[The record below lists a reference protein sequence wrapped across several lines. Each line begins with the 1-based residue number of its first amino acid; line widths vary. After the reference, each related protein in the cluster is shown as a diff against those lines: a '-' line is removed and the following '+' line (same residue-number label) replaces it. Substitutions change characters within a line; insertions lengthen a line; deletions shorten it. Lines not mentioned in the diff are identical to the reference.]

1 MKRPLLLFVVLGL
14 AGFAARAA
22 TPLYVCTDVP
32 TTESATS
39 TTLLPSEIYKYIRLP
54 VSYTLALTVA
64 GSPTLDAIQKMDKP
78 ANWLFSVEAAN
89 NLGGALGGT
98 DADPRDVIRV
108 NTVSGAYSTFFCGSV
123 VGVPSYANVD
133 AATLDG
139 GDTGDL
145 ILSFDVPTTIG
156 ASTFEA
162 ADLVRFQR
170 TGPGCASWTL
180 AAANPDFASSVAG
193 VPTTS
198 NVIGAE
204 TLGTLRLLAF
214 DVPTTLGA
222 STYSP
227 GQVVSWNGAGFA
239 IWETLAGW
247 PASSAVDGLSWVGN
261 PGLVPPTITVDK
273 VPASTNIA
281 LSWSVSCSDGALDY
295 GIYEGQLG
303 TWYSHTLATCTDA
316 GTPLTEQITPGAGS
330 RYYLVVPHN
339 VVTEGSYGKSKNYPA
354 GFDTERPVG
363 SAQCA
368 SPQVVTPCPP

>member
-1 MKRPLLLFVVLGL
+1 MKRPLAVFVVLGL

-39 TTLLPSEIYKYIRLP
+39 TTLLPSEIHKYIRTP
-54 VSYTLALTVA
+54 ASYTLALTVA
-64 GSPTLDAIQKMDKP
+64 GSPTLDAIHKMDKP
-78 ANWLFSVEAAN
+78 GYWLFSVEAAN
-89 NLGGALGGT
+89 NLAGALGGA
-98 DADPRDVIRV
+98 DAESRDVIRLHAP
-108 NTVSGAYSTFFCGSV
+108 SGIYSTFFCGAG
-123 VGVPSYANVD
+123 VGVPSDANVD
-133 AATLDG
+133 AVALDG

-156 ASTFEA
+156 ASTFES

-170 TGPGCASWTL
+170 TGPGCSGWTL
-180 AAANPDFASSVAG
+180 AATNPDFAAAAAG

-204 TLGTLRLLAF
+204 KLGALRLLAF

-227 GQVVSWNGAGFA
+227 GQVVSWNGLGFTV
-239 IWETLAGW
+239 WETLAGW

-261 PGLVPPTITVDK
+261 PGFVPPTITVDK
-273 VPASTNIA
+273 VPASTNITV
-281 LSWSVSCSDGALDY
+281 SWQVSCSDGALDY
-295 GIYEGQLG
+295 GIYEGKLG
-303 TWYSHTLATCTDA
+303 TWYSHTLATCIDA
-316 GTPLTEQITPGAGS
+316 GAPLTEQLTPGAGS

-339 VVTEGSYGKSKNYPA
+339 VVTEGSYGKSKNFPA
-354 GFDTERPVG
+354 GFNTERPVG

-368 SPQVVTPCPP
+368 SPQIVTPCPP